1 MVNCIINESFI
12 FNDSESNMMIMKN
25 TTTKILTLLLIG
37 FFTISH
43 TAKGQDSFGEIF
55 RAGTDDANTYLQKYT
70 EAIGLSF
77 NSGLGSGWYNTAK
90 PHKLLGFDITAT
102 LNVATIPNSDIKF
115 QFDPSDYE
123 NLEFVSGETNLP
135 SLVGGDANTQLS
147 VPAGTTITGTNGETI
162 TYSSPKIFDAPD
174 GLVDANDFPAV
185 GTPVPAIQ
193 FGIGLVKNT
202 DLRFR
207 YASDFG
213 NLDDGSV
220 RLIGVGVMHDL
231 KQWIPGLK
239 LVPIDVS
246 GFFGYT
252 SLKVEYNFE
261 ESGDGYEVTDGLAE
275 LKANSTTIQL
285 VASKKIAILTPY
297 LGIGYNIAGSS
308 FKVNGNFEY
317 EDIDGTAVIRD
328 PVDLKFSGGS
338 TPRINAGLRI
348 KLLILT
354 LHAEYAIQKYNTLTL
369 GAGISIR

>member
-1 MVNCIINESFI
+1 
-12 FNDSESNMMIMKN
+12 MIMKN
-25 TTTKILTLLLIG
+25 HITKILTLMLVGL
-37 FFTISH
+37 FAISH
-43 TAKGQDSFGEIF
+43 TARSQDNFGEIF
-55 RAGTDDANTYLQKYT
+55 RAGPDDANTYLQKYT

-90 PHKLLGFDITAT
+90 PHKLLGFDLTAT
-102 LNVATIPNSDIKF
+102 LNVATIPDDDIKF
-115 QFDPSDYE
+115 QFNPGDYDV
-123 NLEFVSGETNLP
+123 LELESGDGLLP
-135 SLVGGDANTQLS
+135 SLVGGSSGNNVLV
-147 VPAGTTITGTNGETI
+147 VPAGTTIQGDDGSI
-162 TYSSPKIFDAPD
+162 TYQNDKRFNAPD
-174 GLVDANDFPAV
+174 GLIDANDYPAV

-202 DLRFR
+202 DLKFR

-213 NLDDGSV
+213 NVDDGSV

-261 ESGDGYEVTDGLAE
+261 ESGDGYAVTNGLAE
-275 LKANSTTIQL
+275 LKANSTTVQII
-285 VASKKIAILTPY
+285 ASKKLAILTPY
-297 LGIGYNIAGSS
+297 LGVGYNIAGSS
-308 FKVNGNFEY
+308 FKVNGDFTYDEVGQQSRT
-317 EDIDGTAVIRD
+317 ISD

-338 TPRINAGLRI
+338 SPRINAGLRI